1 MMRPSFD
8 CPMTDQARRV
18 LALAAEEARKLAHDY
33 VGTEHILLGL
43 VEEGSGLAADVLE
56 AFGVTP
62 GAVRDEVERLV
73 TRGPAA
79 TAIRDLPLTP
89 RAKRALEFADDEARL
104 VSQRSIDAEHLL
116 LGLVREQD
124 GVAGQVLRNLGMPLA
139 AVREAV
145 LKIRVLQMTIVE
157 RAVRPV
163 RATVLWKRKRR
174 EELLAHLTA
183 IYDEEQAELNDPAAA
198 VQAAAER
205 FGDPAAL
212 AGELDRS
219 VSLSER
225 LGYYVERGFAWRAPE
240 SVLRYALRLAVQTLT
255 LLAIVFCGVA
265 AAVVAVVGRQGANWE
280 LLRAFA
286 AILATAPPTVFVLVW
301 SNIKLRDAMWGAFGS
316 RRSAARVLG
325 FVLVSGLAAMGFV
338 ASVAALA
345 HGLLA
350 MPGGLWPSW
359 LAAAGVMPVISL
371 LAARLDGPAEIRD
384 AVWALL
390 DLSTSAR
397 DRGDANVE
405 VA

>member
-1 MMRPSFD
+1 MTRPMSGYQ
-8 CPMTDQARRV
+8 MTDQARRV
-18 LALAAEEARKLAHDY
+18 LSLAEGEARELAHEY

-62 GAVRDEVERLV
+62 KAVRDEVERLV
-73 TRGPAA
+73 MRGPAA
-79 TAIRDLPLTP
+79 TAAHALPLTP
-89 RAKRALEFADDEARL
+89 RARRALEFADDEGRL

-124 GVAGQVLRNLGMPLA
+124 GVAGQVLRNLGMQLA

-183 IYDEEQAELNDPAAA
+183 IYDEEQAELNNPAAA
-198 VQAAAER
+198 VQAAARR
-205 FGDPAAL
+205 FGDPAEL
-212 AGELDRS
+212 AVELDRS
-219 VSLSER
+219 VSASER
-225 LGYYVERGFAWRAPE
+225 FGYYVERGFAWRAPE
-240 SVLRYALRLAVQTLT
+240 SVLRYSWRLAVQTLT
-255 LLAIVFCGVA
+255 LLAITFCGVA
-265 AAVVAVVGRQGANWE
+265 AVVAAVVGWQRASWE
-280 LLRAFA
+280 LLRVFA
-286 AILATAPPTVFVLVW
+286 AILATAPPTVFVLAW

-325 FVLVSGLAAMGFV
+325 FVLVSGLAAAGFV
-338 ASVAALA
+338 ASVTALA

-350 MPGGLWPSW
+350 KPAEMWPS
-359 LAAAGVMPVISL
+359 LLVAAGVMPLVSL

-390 DLSTSAR
+390 DLSTSAG
-397 DRGDANVE
+397 DRGDASVE
-405 VA
+405 LA